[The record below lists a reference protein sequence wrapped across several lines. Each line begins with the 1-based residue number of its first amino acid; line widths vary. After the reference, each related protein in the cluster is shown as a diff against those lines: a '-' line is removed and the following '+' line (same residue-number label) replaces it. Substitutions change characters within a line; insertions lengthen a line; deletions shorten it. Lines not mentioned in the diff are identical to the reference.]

1 MIIIYP
7 QRSSS
12 SGIFN
17 APYKLLKARA
27 DDLLIYLEQK
37 LHTSNIIKILYQEGD
52 TIKSGCLVKE
62 GCEYNLYLDPDPE
75 IKENIELM
83 PDFIKILF
91 EQTDSMPNGN
101 KIVKMP

>member
-27 DDLLIYLEQK
+27 DDLLIYLEQE
-37 LHTSNIIKILYQEGD
+37 LHTSNIIK
-52 TIKSGCLVKE
+52 
-62 GCEYNLYLDPDPE
+62 
-75 IKENIELM
+75 NIV
-83 PDFIKILF
+83 PRR
-91 EQTDSMPNGN
+91 
-101 KIVKMP
+101 